1 MASNT
6 HSIERIIK
14 MFNDLSFRHKM
25 INSFSY
31 GPTSDINSDGNLKMP
46 YLHIENT
53 NTTMS
58 RGGSALN
65 YTEVYYDFDVYV
77 MDRINKGDDNYI
89 NTTSDTLYILQT
101 IISEISQHPY
111 YVAAGLKLVDDIQT
125 QAVFEATDENVNG
138 HRTTIRLKQAL
149 RFTPCTIP
157 ISEIPGWTFSLNGS
171 TLEYRLDCGC
181 DGGTGSVG
189 PQGPIG
195 NTGSNGSNGLDG
207 STGPQGDIG
216 PQGADG
222 SSTTSYYISLS
233 DYNNHIGSTAG
244 SYLTFST
251 ELLSN
256 GITYNGSQIII
267 QADGIYNI
275 NYALQSDITIGTSS
289 HDTIITVFLVKGASP
304 IDDSYRRWQ
313 PGDGLNSLNSNFL
326 LDLRAGVRLELYW
339 EIQYIGSRPT
349 DSVSLVNGDSGRLPS
364 MILNIMSV

>member
-181 DGGTGSVG
+181 EGTGGGT
-189 PQGPIG
+189 
-195 NTGSNGSNGLDG
+195 
-207 STGPQGDIG
+207 
-216 PQGADG
+216 
-222 SSTTSYYISLS
+222 SSSYYISLYDNEVHEPETS
-233 DYNNHIGSTAG
+233 GSF
-244 SYLTFST
+244 LTFST
-251 ELLSN
+251 TVISN
-256 GITYNGSQIII
+256 GISVQNEKIVIENSGNYEITYELNLELRYGGDYFNSIVYGSLFVNGSIVAQSNWTIVPGFTSVIGTTLQSLNALDEVELFCSLEYI
-267 QADGIYNI
+267 DPLQADRVNI
-275 NYALQSDITIGTSS
+275 I
-289 HDTIITVFLVKGASP
+289 
-304 IDDSYRRWQ
+304 R
-313 PGDGLNSLNSNFL
+313 
-326 LDLRAGVRLELYW
+326 
-339 EIQYIGSRPT
+339 
-349 DSVSLVNGDSGRLPS
+349 NGRTPS
-364 MILNIMSV
+364 MILNIHSI

>member
-1 MASNT
+1 MAANT

-14 MFNDLSFRHKM
+14 MFNDLTFRHKM

-181 DGGTGSVG
+181 DGTGGGT
-189 PQGPIG
+189 
-195 NTGSNGSNGLDG
+195 
-207 STGPQGDIG
+207 
-216 PQGADG
+216 
-222 SSTTSYYISLS
+222 SSSYYISLYDNEIHEPETS
-233 DYNNHIGSTAG
+233 GSF
-244 SYLTFST
+244 LTFST
-251 ELLSN
+251 TVISN
-256 GITYNGSQIII
+256 GISVQNEKIVIENSGNYEITYELNLELRYDTGDYFNSIVYGSLFVNGSIVAQSNWTIVPGFTSVI
-267 QADGIYNI
+267 GTT
-275 NYALQSDITIGTSS
+275 LQSLNAGDEVELFCTLEYI
-289 HDTIITVFLVKGASP
+289 DPLQNDRVAIISN
-304 IDDSYRRWQ
+304 
-313 PGDGLNSLNSNFL
+313 NS
-326 LDLRAGVRLELYW
+326 
-339 EIQYIGSRPT
+339 T
-349 DSVSLVNGDSGRLPS
+349 PS
-364 MILNIMSV
+364 MILNIHSI

>member
-1 MASNT
+1 MAANT

-14 MFNDLSFRHKM
+14 MFNDLTFRHKM
-25 INSFSY
+25 LNSFSY
-31 GPTSDINSDGNLKMP
+31 GPTSDINANGELKMP

-58 RGGSALN
+58 RGNSALN

-125 QAVFEATDENVNG
+125 EAVFEATDENVNG

-157 ISEIPGWTFSLNGS
+157 ISEIPGWTFSLAGNV
-171 TLEYRLDCGC
+171 LEYRLDCGC

-189 PQGPIG
+189 PQGPQG
-195 NTGSNGSNGLDG
+195 DV
-207 STGPQGDIG
+207 GPQG
-216 PQGADG
+216 PAG
-222 SSTTSYYISLS
+222 SSATSYYISLS

-251 ELLSN
+251 ELFSN
-256 GITYNGSQIII
+256 GITYNGTQINIPV
-267 QADGIYNI
+267 DGIYNI

-289 HDTIITVFLVKGASP
+289 HDTIITVFFVQGASP
-304 IDDSYRRWQ
+304 ILDSYRRWQ
-313 PGDGLNSLNSNFL
+313 PGEGLNSLNSNFL
-326 LDLRAGVRLELYW
+326 LDLRVGTRLELYW
-339 EIQYIGSRPT
+339 EIQYTGAGPT
-349 DSVSLVNGDSGRLPS
+349 DDVNLVNGDGGRMPS